1 MKKQLNL
8 ASVKVLFIFIF
19 ALGFANLASAKCVY
33 LKPMNIKKMGMGFM
47 LSWET
52 TEEADIQS
60 FEIQRSSNGI
70 DFKKAGDVEGAGYST
85 KVNTYR
91 FLDLVKAGKKTCYR
105 LLHHSA
111 DGSFT
116 ISETFFLEQNDNS
129 NFTVASVNSAI
140 TNNELSL
147 TIAAKKSLTVDFEVI
162 NRSGRVVKKGS
173 QKLSAGKSAI
183 HINCKA
189 FSTGAYN
196 VVLRS
201 GSKNSNITIK
211 KVSARDMPQLE
222 YSVVHL

>member
-1 MKKQLNL
+1 MKKQFNF

-19 ALGFANLASAKCVY
+19 CVGFASLATAKCVY
-33 LKPMNIKKMGMGFM
+33 LKPMNIKKMGMGYM

-52 TEEADIQS
+52 TEETDIQS
-60 FEIQRSSNGI
+60 FVIQRSSNGI
-70 DFKKAGDVEGAGYST
+70 NFKTAGDVKGTGYST
-85 KVNTYR
+85 KVTSYR
-91 FLDLVKAGKKTCYR
+91 FLDLVKTGKKTCYR
-105 LLHHSA
+105 LLHYAA

-116 ISETFFLEQNDNS
+116 ISETFFLEQKNNS

-140 TNNELSL
+140 TNDALNL
-147 TIAAKKSLTVDFEVI
+147 TIAAKKSMTIDFEVVSQ
-162 NRSGRVVKKGS
+162 SGRVVKKGS
-173 QKLSAGKSAI
+173 QTVDAGKDSI
-183 HINCKA
+183 NINCKA

-196 VVLRS
+196 VVLKN